1 MSDVV
6 DPNRCSLPVINEDP
20 RDWITR
26 VVTTWLRVHNRLER
40 RMGEALGV
48 HGLTMPQFDVLAT
61 LWHGEG
67 ITQQELAERLLVTK
81 GNVVG
86 LLDRI
91 SSAGWVERRPDPE
104 DRRANRLYLTE
115 AGRKILAE
123 SWPSQIALSQKV
135 FGTLSEAE
143 LATMHGLLV
152 RIENA
157 TRDAIQ
163 AVEEKR

>member
-1 MSDVV
+1 MSQAR
-6 DPNRCSLPVINEDP
+6 DPKRCLLPVINEDP
-20 RDWITR
+20 RGWITR

-86 LLDRI
+86 LIDRV
-91 SSAGWVERRPDPE
+91 SAAGWVERRPDPE
-104 DRRANRLYLTE
+104 DRRANRLYLTPT
-115 AGRKILAE
+115 GRKLLAE
-123 SWPSQIALSQKV
+123 AWPSQTALCQKV
-135 FGTLSEAE
+135 FGTLNDAE
-143 LATMHGLLV
+143 LATMHGFLV
-152 RIENA
+152 RLEEAIRAA
-157 TRDAIQ
+157 T
-163 AVEEKR
+163 